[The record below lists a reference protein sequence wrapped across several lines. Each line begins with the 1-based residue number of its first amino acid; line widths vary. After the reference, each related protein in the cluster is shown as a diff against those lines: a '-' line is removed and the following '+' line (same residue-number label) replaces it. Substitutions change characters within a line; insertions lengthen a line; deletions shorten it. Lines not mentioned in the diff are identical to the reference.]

1 MMARRVCKRSVTALT
16 VMILAALLFSM
27 GTRAQDRNPPAR
39 QFPDIQLPSPAR
51 GAAALSALAP
61 YLPQL
66 AAWHGKSEDE
76 LRKIFL
82 LDNTLWTDTH
92 GRLFY
97 GCAFGASPLTTAG
110 VASTGVGRTR
120 PF

>member
-1 MMARRVCKRSVTALT
+1 MMVRRVFSRSVTALAAI
-16 VMILAALLFSM
+16 ILVVVLFSM
-27 GTRAQDRNPPAR
+27 GTRAQDRNLRAR

-92 GRLFY
+92 GR
-97 GCAFGASPLTTAG
+97 
-110 VASTGVGRTR
+110 
-120 PF
+120 

>member
-1 MMARRVCKRSVTALT
+1 MMVRRVFSRSVTALAAI
-16 VMILAALLFSM
+16 ILVVLLFSM

-66 AAWHGKSEDE
+66 AASYGKSVDE
-76 LRKIFL
+76 LRDIFL
-82 LDNTLWTDTH
+82 RDNTLWTDTH

-97 GCAFGASPLTTAG
+97 GCEFGAPPVSTAG
-110 VASTGVGRTR
+110 AESTG
-120 PF
+120 

>member
-1 MMARRVCKRSVTALT
+1 MMARRVCRRSVTALT
-16 VMILAALLFSM
+16 VMILVALLFSL

-66 AAWHGKSEDE
+66 AASYGKSEDE
-76 LRKIFL
+76 LRDIFL
-82 LDNTLWTDTH
+82 RDNTLWTDTH

-97 GCAFGASPLTTAG
+97 GCEFGAPPVSTAG
-110 VASTGVGRTR
+110 AASTR
-120 PF
+120 